1 MFERLVKANLTLNL
15 AKCEFGKATV
25 TYLGMEVGQGQVR
38 PVEAKVTAIAE
49 FPFPTTSRELRRLL
63 GMAGFYR
70 GFCKNCSTVVSPLT
84 SLLSPSKY
92 YEWSA
97 ESQHAFDSVKTLMCI
112 APVLMAPDFT
122 QNVN

>member
-1 MFERLVKANLTLNL
+1 MTLKWPSWSAGCEL
-15 AKCEFGKATV
+15 KCEFGKATV

-49 FPFPTTSRELRRLL
+49 FPFPTTSRELWRLL

-70 GFCKNCSTVVSPLT
+70 DFCKNCSAVVSPLT

-122 QNVN
+122 QNF